1 MHYGFQ
7 STGAR
12 FLDFGEIKME
22 PGDRYEDL
30 FQHLMAFADDN
41 LLKING
47 GISYHSEQPSED
59 EELSPSLEN
68 FLVFT
73 WLRLIH
79 EDLPRLVKQRY
90 GTELRSRTQA

>member
-30 FQHLMAFADDN
+30 FQRLMAFADDN

-47 GISYHSEQPSED
+47 GISHHGEQPNE
-59 EELSPSLEN
+59 
-68 FLVFT
+68 
-73 WLRLIH
+73 
-79 EDLPRLVKQRY
+79 
-90 GTELRSRTQA
+90 